1 MSLLKRLFDAVGGTA
16 SHAFTNVVET
26 VRTVFAGDPE
36 TRRKVAFSVAM
47 IALSAK
53 MAKADGV
60 VTTDEEIAFFGLFDI
75 PPGEE
80 RNVARVFDLAKQDVA
95 GFDAYARRIAGLFTE
110 QRETLVDI
118 LDGLFHIAKADGY
131 VHEAELAYLE
141 QVAEIFA
148 IDERCFQQIR
158 ARHVIS
164 GADPSKVLGVE
175 PSASDAEVKRQ
186 YRRQVAE
193 SHPDRL
199 IARGVPEEFVRIAND
214 RMAALNEAWRQV
226 SLERG
231 L

>member
-1 MSLLKRLFDAVGGTA
+1 MSLWSTLAAVASAIQASGAQLFDRIANLVGGGEARNT
-16 SHAFTNVVET
+16 F
-26 VRTVFAGDPE
+26 
-36 TRRKVAFSVAM
+36 AFSAAM

-60 VTTDEEIAFFGLFDI
+60 VTSDEEIAFFSLFDI

-95 GFDAYARRIAGLFTE
+95 GFETYARRIASLFTE
-110 QRETLVDI
+110 QPETLIDI

-141 QVAEIFA
+141 RVAEIFS
-148 IDERCFQQIR
+148 IEERCFQQIR
-158 ARHVIS
+158 ARHVID
-164 GADPSKVLGVE
+164 GADPYKVLGIE
-175 PSASDAEVKRQ
+175 RSASDAEVKRQ
-186 YRRQVAE
+186 YRRQVTE

-231 L
+231 I